1 MEKKNQTK
9 TIKYG
14 PKKNAHMIFS
24 FGNSIFNKTEKDQS
38 NLLKDI
44 LEFND
49 LSGPK
54 TEEGMDKKIYIFM
67 KVHIQWTHLLRF
79 IIDSTSKFHVESS

>member
-14 PKKNAHMIFS
+14 TKKNAYMILS

-49 LSGPK
+49 LSRPK
-54 TEEGMDKKIYIFM
+54 TKEGMDKKYIYIYESAYPM
-67 KVHIQWTHLLRF
+67 
-79 IIDSTSKFHVESS
+79 DTSSSIHH